1 MEYAELRNISR
12 SEMTICNGTSRRRDN
27 RAIWTTTTIYNLMH
41 VEMISA
47 ISGNVDGKID
57 KQLDLGVPNFSDE
70 PLQTQEI

>member
-1 MEYAELRNISR
+1 MDYNYY
-12 SEMTICNGTSRRRDN
+12 
-27 RAIWTTTTIYNLMH
+27 IYLMH